1 MSTLFDPAA
10 VGKLQLPSRLVM
22 APMTRNRATPEG
34 ILTPLTVE
42 YYAQRAG
49 AGLIISE
56 SIQPSVLG
64 QGHILIPGLH
74 SAEQVA
80 AWRTVTDAVH
90 AKGGRIVAQL
100 THCGRIG
107 HPSLYPNGELPIAP
121 SPVVSGEQMIG
132 FEGPVDHPTP
142 REMAAVD
149 IANAVEEFAQ
159 AACNALEAGF
169 DGVEVHGGNGF
180 LVHQFLADNTNL
192 RTDEYG
198 GSVANRIRFAVEVV
212 RAVAEVVGADRVGI
226 RVSPGSPYN
235 NMVEADPVPVYTALL
250 NELAALDIAYIH
262 VVEMGTRDLT
272 KQLRAAWSRTLI
284 LNPHETMEVF
294 PATVEAAQQAMEAGI
309 ADAVSL
315 GVLWPANPDLDVRIK
330 AGGPF
335 NTPDQATFYGG
346 DHTGYTDYP
355 ALENTE

>member
-1 MSTLFDPAA
+1 MNTLFDPVA
-10 VGKLQLPSRLVM
+10 VGTLRLPSRLVM

-34 ILTPLTVE
+34 VPTPLTAE

-64 QGHILIPGLH
+64 QGYILTPGLH
-74 SAEQVA
+74 GAEQVA
-80 AWRTVTDAVH
+80 AWRTVTEAVH

-121 SPVVSGEQMIG
+121 SPVVSGEQMISL
-132 FEGPVDHPTP
+132 EGPVDHPTP
-142 REMAAVD
+142 REMTTAD
-149 IANAVEEFAQ
+149 IADAVEEFAQ
-159 AACNALEAGF
+159 AARNALEAGF
-169 DGVEVHGGNGF
+169 DGVEVHAGNGF

-198 GSVANRIRFAVEVV
+198 GSVAGRIRFAVEVV
-212 RAVAEVVGADRVGI
+212 RAVAEVAGAGRVGI

-235 NMVEADPVPVYTALL
+235 AMVEADPLPVYTALL
-250 NELAALDIAYIH
+250 NELAVLDIAYVH

-272 KQLRAAWSRTLI
+272 KQLRAAWPGTLI

-294 PATVEAAQQAMEAGI
+294 PATVDAAQQAMEAGI

-315 GVLWPANPDLDVRIK
+315 GVLWLANPDLDVRIK
-330 AGGPF
+330 TGGPF

-355 ALENTE
+355 TLANAE